1 MKYVFPAIFTKE
13 DAGYSIRFP
22 DIEGCY
28 TSAETIADGMD
39 MASDVLDLMLMDME
53 DRNAVIPVPSDISTV
68 VCDKN
73 EFVTLISADTLEYR
87 KMYGSQS
94 VKKTLSVPAWLNTLA
109 EKQDIN
115 FSYTLQKAL
124 KEVLNIV

>member
-13 DAGYSIRFP
+13 DGGYSIRFP
-22 DIEGCY
+22 DIENCY
-28 TSAETIADGMD
+28 TSAETIADGMN
-39 MASDVLDLMLMDME
+39 MAGDVLDLMLMDME
-53 DRNAVIPVPSDISTV
+53 DRNIDVPSPSEITSV
-68 VCDKN
+68 VCGEN
-73 EFVTLISADTLEYR
+73 EFVTLICADTLEYR

-124 KEVLNIV
+124 KDALNIV

>member
-28 TSAETIADGMD
+28 TSAETISEGLD
-39 MASDVLDLMLMDME
+39 MAGDVLNLMLMDME
-53 DRNAVIPVPSDISTV
+53 DRNVSVPPPSDMSSV
-68 VCDKN
+68 SCDKD

-94 VKKTLSVPAWLNTLA
+94 FKKTLSVPAWLNTLA

-124 KEVLNIV
+124 KEELNIV